1 MTDAQIIEKV
11 VDYSKMSQREFALE
25 IGLSNAQ
32 TIYNVIKGKHGI
44 STNLAK
50 MITDRFPEISYD
62 FLRGRNENIFQSG
75 DNSVNIQG
83 VNSKVKTRDISASG
97 KINEIQT
104 LKKEVK
110 RLQQELKECKERED
124 KLMTLL
130 LQQKE

>member
-1 MTDAQIIEKV
+1 MTDAQIIENV
-11 VDYSKMSQREFALE
+11 VDYCKMSQREFALE

-32 TIYNVIKGKHGI
+32 TIYNIVKGKHGI
-44 STNLAK
+44 SANLAK

-83 VNSKVKTRDISASG
+83 VNSSVKTRDIGTSG
-97 KINEIQT
+97 KINEVQA

-110 RLQQELKECKERED
+110 RLQQELKESKERED

-130 LQQKE
+130 LKQKE